1 MAINFY
7 EDLTVYNHVYV
18 EGGFYAGAAVD
29 TNYDLKI
36 KGASLLQ
43 STLAVTG
50 IVTLSSVANA
60 ASDPDKFLC
69 ISGSN
74 QVEYRTGAE
83 VLSDI
88 GAVNGSGTANTVT
101 MWSDA
106 DTLTDAPITISS
118 NNVGIGTT
126 SPGYKLA
133 VEGAVAVQDAQN
145 LWIKG
150 GRIGYENTALDNA
163 AYIYNIGAAGS
174 SKLNIADTLYV
185 VEAGNV
191 GIGTTSP
198 SKKLDVAGDWILD
211 GINGGHFE
219 NYTFGSQLD
228 ISELT
233 AGGWARANRIATSD
247 SDAYVFSGVLGND
260 TTLTRAYWTIGS
272 SSDATGYTYS
282 NGIILLKNG
291 NVGIGTTSPGN
302 KLVVQSSFTTS
313 SSNSFIEINS
323 GHEASGGSDITGEA
337 GLLFKQAGS
346 GNVLRNAGSIVSG
359 REGNYSTDS
368 LADSYLTFSTAQN
381 NVNAERM
388 RITSGG
394 NVGIGTTSP
403 TEKLSLPDNAKIGLG
418 DSADLQIYHN
428 GSNSIIED
436 TGTGDLV
443 VKFSN
448 DLLIEGQ
455 DGANLINCNEGNSVQ
470 LYYNG
475 SEKLETKSTGIEVT
489 GDVLDR
495 DIPCLFNSNFFDGTS
510 SSIFVVPFNT
520 LSESTVSNRTYYHN
534 LTVPYAGKL
543 VKVVMKNVS
552 GSLGSG
558 FTTQLFLYVNGSQ
571 QASSAE
577 LSISNSAVTWTPT
590 SSNTFSAGDELSFAY
605 QKSAAG
611 TGITFAG
618 VSFGV
623 AIELTDYDI

>member
-126 SPGYKLA
+126 SPGAKLDISA
-133 VEGAVAVQDAQN
+133 GTN
-145 LWIKG
+145 LNLG
-150 GRIGYENTALDNA
+150 VRQLALDNFS
-163 AYIYNIGAAGS
+163 NEGIGMTFSRTSSDADLMAIGVVSTDKLGVFSRSGIIFSTGGS
-174 SKLNIADTLYV
+174 SQYGQT
-185 VEAGNV
+185 VERMRIDNSGNV

-198 SKKLDVAGDWILD
+198 SEKLEVVGNVILD
-211 GINGGHFE
+211 
-219 NYTFGSQLD
+219 
-228 ISELT
+228 
-233 AGGWARANRIATSD
+233 
-247 SDAYVFSGVLGND
+247 
-260 TTLTRAYWTIGS
+260 
-272 SSDATGYTYS
+272 
-282 NGIILLKNG
+282 
-291 NVGIGTTSPGN
+291 
-302 KLVVQSSFTTS
+302 
-313 SSNSFIEINS
+313 SSNSRLKLKS
-323 GHEASGGSDITGEA
+323 GVAGTNGGIDWTFNTDSTQYARIDLDYDNRSSD
-337 GLLFKQAGS
+337 GLLIDS
-346 GNVLRNAGSIVSG
+346 GYPITMDFSS
-359 REGNYSTDS
+359 
-368 LADSYLTFSTAQN
+368 SYIRFQN
-381 NVNAERM
+381 NGSEKM
-388 RITSGG
+388 RITSTG

-534 LTVPYAGKL
+534 LTMPYAGKL